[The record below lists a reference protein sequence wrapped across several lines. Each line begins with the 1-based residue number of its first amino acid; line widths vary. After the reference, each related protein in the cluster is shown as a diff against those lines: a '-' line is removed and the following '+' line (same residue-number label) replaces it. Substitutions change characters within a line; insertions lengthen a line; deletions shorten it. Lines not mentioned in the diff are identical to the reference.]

1 MVHDVS
7 STCYSAISFFFSLKY
22 LLFLFVCFCHSHG
35 MGKSLT
41 RDRTHAIRVA
51 CTKAGSLTRRTT
63 QELRSASFLA
73 AVEYFIM
80 CVTVIYLLSPLL
92 MMSIW
97 AVTGLLLLKPVQ
109 KSASLYMYIFVSI

>member
-1 MVHDVS
+1 
-7 STCYSAISFFFSLKY
+7 
-22 LLFLFVCFCHSHG
+22 